1 MRQTRS
7 FTVLCLII
15 LLLVGCTKPTQ
26 VSKKTTLTVLAAAS
40 LTEPFQEIGARF
52 EEENPGI
59 TVAFNFAGSQQLA
72 RQLAEGA
79 PADIFASA
87 NLKTMNETIAN
98 GRVTE
103 GSAVIFVTNQLVVI
117 TPLENLAKIQ
127 SLTDLAL
134 ANVKLVLAAEAVP
147 VGKYSLEFLEK
158 AAQDPAFPASY
169 KQDVLANV
177 VSYEDNVK
185 SVLTKVLLGEADAGI
200 VYTSDISGEA
210 SGKVLQIPIP
220 GDLNIIAEYPIAAI
234 SDSPNAT
241 TAQAFIVFV
250 TSGNGREIL
259 ARYDFQSPNK

>member
-1 MRQTRS
+1 MKKTLS
-7 FTVLCLII
+7 VVCV
-15 LLLVGCTKPTQ
+15 LLVLLVAACNATPRQ
-26 VSKKTTLTVLAAAS
+26 ETTLTVLAAAS

-52 EEENPGI
+52 EEENPGV
-59 TVAFNFAGSQQLA
+59 TVVFNFAGSQQLA
-72 RQLAEGA
+72 QQLAEGA
-79 PADIFASA
+79 PADVFASA
-87 NLKTMNETIAN
+87 NLKYMNETIAN

-103 GSAVIFVTNQLVVI
+103 GSAVVFVTNQLVVI

-127 SLTDLAL
+127 SLADLAR

-158 AAQDPAFPASY
+158 ATQDAAFPASY

-210 SGKVLQIPIP
+210 SGEVLQIPIP
-220 GDLNIIAEYPIAAI
+220 SQLNVIAEYPIAAI

-250 TSGNGREIL
+250 TSENAREIL
-259 ARYDFQSPNK
+259 TRYGFQSPNK